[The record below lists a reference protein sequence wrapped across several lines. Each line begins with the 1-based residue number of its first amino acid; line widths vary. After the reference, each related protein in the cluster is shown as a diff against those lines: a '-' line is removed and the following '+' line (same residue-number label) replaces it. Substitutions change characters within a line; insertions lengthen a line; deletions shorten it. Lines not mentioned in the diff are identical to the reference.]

1 MCYQRGTGGAVLKG
15 LLPKKNDFFALFS
28 RHAALCVDGAALLQT
43 MFGDLARAEAQ
54 ATAIRA
60 VEHEGDAVCQQ
71 AMQMLHTSFITPIE
85 RGDVHLISSR
95 LDDILDHIEATAH
108 KLWLYE
114 VDAPRPEA
122 LQMASHL
129 VDATRATR
137 ATVDAL
143 AAHPS
148 SEHVRELCRAVKQVE
163 KENDRLLRGA
173 TARLFRDEQDP
184 KTLIKWKEI
193 YDDLEGAIDRCE
205 DVANV
210 IEGVVLE
217 NA

>member
-1 MCYQRGTGGAVLKG
+1 MLKG

-28 RHAALCVDGAALLQT
+28 SHAELCVEGARRLQT
-43 MFGDLARAEAQ
+43 MFGKLGEAEHQAQ
-54 ATAIRA
+54 GIRT
-60 VEHEGDAVCQQ
+60 VEHEADAVCQRT
-71 AMQMLHTSFITPIE
+71 MEMLHTSFITPIE

-114 VDAPRPEA
+114 VEEARPEA
-122 LQMASHL
+122 LEMAAHL
-129 VDATRATR
+129 VEATQAMK

-143 AAHPS
+143 ARRPS

-163 KENDRLLRGA
+163 KQNDRLLRGA
-173 TARLFRDEQDP
+173 TARLFKEEQDP

-193 YDDLEGAIDRCE
+193 YENLEDAIDRCE

-210 IEGVVLE
+210 IEGVALE